1 MRSIAMLAAAAVCA
15 LAAAQSPDRAEPD
28 GRALFQKMQR
38 ALGGADRIAAIADYE
53 EHVRAESWNGNTGR
67 SMGEVRKRT
76 RFVRPAYL
84 RVDQVGPGSTYVLY
98 FDGTA
103 GWEILPGTDKVIPLE
118 GGELTFAR
126 EYVRGFM
133 LNTWLAD
140 RDPRYRITAPSP
152 NVVRIADGDP
162 THQLDVTLDAASFL
176 PTTLH
181 QTSLSDPAHPV
192 ASDQVMTE
200 WETVEGIRF
209 ARRFTVLR
217 SGVRVAEALDARHTI
232 NTGLKPA
239 DMAVK
244 PPDMK
249 PVLTGADR

>member
-1 MRSIAMLAAAAVCA
+1 MLVAAAVST
-15 LAAAQSPDRAEPD
+15 LAAGQTADRPQPD
-28 GRALFQKMQR
+28 GRALFQKMQQ
-38 ALGGADRIAAIADYE
+38 ALGGADRIAAITDYE

-76 RFVRPAYL
+76 RWVRPGYL
-84 RVDQVGPGSTYVLY
+84 RVDQAGPGSTYVLY

-103 GWEILPGTDKVIPLE
+103 GWEILPGTDKAIALE

-133 LNTWLAD
+133 LNIWLAD
-140 RDPRYRITAPSP
+140 RSARYQITTASA

-162 THQLDVTLDAASFL
+162 THQLDITLDAASFL
-176 PTTLH
+176 PTRLH

-192 ASDQVMTE
+192 PSDQVMTE
-200 WETVEGIRF
+200 WETVQGIRF
-209 ARRFTVLR
+209 AKRFTVLR
-217 SGVRVAEALDARHTI
+217 SGVRVAEALDARHAI
-232 NTGLKPA
+232 NTGLKTA
-239 DMAVK
+239 EMAAQ

-249 PVLTGADR
+249 PVLTFDR